1 MELTRRQQEEE
12 GGSSQQLK
20 KYVPSTDIPQWT
32 GSNLGKPETLVVTST
47 YDGAF
52 TCVLGTYLL
61 EQGRSPCGR
70 PIYNKPGQPLF
81 ILYHGQSRSWV
92 FAESSSSRQT
102 WSVRWKV
109 LWRVRSDAMTPL
121 DITETWEAVRP
132 NFYDSNGCPVV
143 NIQQE
148 DGKGWDKVRDLE
160 FSSSLFPQLPG
171 ACPCSEEVEKEYEE
185 DSSVTGAAVA
195 VACAST
201 VTKKKTSGSGSS
213 SESSSG
219 SDDDE

>member
-1 MELTRRQQEEE
+1 MELTQQQQEEE
-12 GGSSQQLK
+12 GGSFQQLK
-20 KYVPSTDIPQWT
+20 KYIPSMELLPCPDC
-32 GSNLGKPETLVVTST
+32 NLENPETLVVTST
-47 YDGAF
+47 YDGPL
-52 TCVLGTYLL
+52 TCVLGPYLL

-81 ILYHGQSRSWV
+81 ILYHVQSGNWV

-102 WSVRWKV
+102 WCARHKV
-109 LWRVRSDAMTPL
+109 LWRVRSDALTPL
-121 DITETWEAVRP
+121 EITETWEAVRP

-185 DSSVTGAAVA
+185 DSSVTGAVVA
-195 VACAST
+195 VACART
-201 VTKKKTSGSGSS
+201 VTNKKTSGSESS

>member
-1 MELTRRQQEEE
+1 MELSRQQQEE

-20 KYVPSTDIPQWT
+20 KKYVPSGPVSTCVH
-32 GSNLGKPETLVVTST
+32 NLENPETLTVSST

-52 TCVLGTYLL
+52 TCVLGTYQL

-81 ILYHGQSRSWV
+81 ILHHLGSRSWV

-102 WSVRWKV
+102 WSVRGKV

-143 NIQQE
+143 NRQQE
-148 DGKGWDKVRDLE
+148 DGKGWDRVRDLE
-160 FSSSLFPQLPG
+160 FSSSLFPQLPS
-171 ACPCSEEVEKEYEE
+171 ACPCSEEVEKEYTE
-185 DSSVTGAAVA
+185 DISVEGAAVA

-201 VTKKKTSGSGSS
+201 VTKKKKTSGSS
-213 SESSSG
+213 SESSSS

>member
-1 MELTRRQQEEE
+1 MEPTRQQQEEE
-12 GGSSQQLK
+12 GGSSLKLK
-20 KYVPSTDIPQWT
+20 KYVPSMDIPQWT
-32 GSNLGKPETLVVTST
+32 GSNLEKPETLVVSST

-81 ILYHGQSRSWV
+81 ILHHLGSRSWV

-143 NIQQE
+143 NRQQE
-148 DGKGWDKVRDLE
+148 DGKGWDRVRDLE
-160 FSSSLFPQLPG
+160 FSSSLFPQLPI
-171 ACPCSEEVEKEYEE
+171 ACPCSEEVEKEYTE
-185 DSSVTGAAVA
+185 DISVEGAAVA
-195 VACAST
+195 VACASA
-201 VTKKKTSGSGSS
+201 VTKKKTSESS